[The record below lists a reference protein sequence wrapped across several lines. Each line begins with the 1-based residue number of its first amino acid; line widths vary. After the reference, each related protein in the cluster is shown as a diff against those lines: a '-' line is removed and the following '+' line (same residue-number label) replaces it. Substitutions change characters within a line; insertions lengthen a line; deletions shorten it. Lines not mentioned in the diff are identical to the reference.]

1 MNVLPESYLRLS
13 ETSMMELFA
22 KRAFFAKYLFTD
34 VLQSSKYVSA
44 YYNCVKSI
52 PISVLFVVLVHIFP
66 HSMGKKKNEKLI
78 RGGGGG
84 GGTIVRDPRI
94 TTRNFK

>member
-1 MNVLPESYLRLS
+1 MNVVPESYLRLS

-22 KRAFFAKYLFTD
+22 KHPFTD
-34 VLQSSKYVSA
+34 VLQSSKYVSS

-66 HSMGKKKNEKLI
+66 HSIGKKKSKINKT
-78 RGGGGG
+78 GGEGEGEG
-84 GGTIVRDPRI
+84 EGEGRL
-94 TTRNFK
+94 